1 MVTLYTRV
9 LYLLTNILSV
19 VAKKKAVIIFMVP
32 ITEIIAWICI
42 CPSKSYLMSML
53 KEHFTDDLDLAD

>member
-32 ITEIIAWICI
+32 ITEHIT
-42 CPSKSYLMSML
+42 
-53 KEHFTDDLDLAD
+53 KEAMI

>member
-32 ITEIIAWICI
+32 ITEHITKEAMISLRDIGMCI
-42 CPSKSYLMSML
+42 SEFVHISVLFS
-53 KEHFTDDLDLAD
+53 E